1 MGFAVPIDGDA
12 TISMARVSEP
22 TFLVLMG
29 VTATGKTTV
38 GRLLAAR
45 TGWRFAEGDAY
56 HPPENVA
63 KMRRGIPLED
73 PDRWPWLAAI
83 ADDIARWRAA
93 GRSAI
98 VTCSALKRAYRD
110 LLRRS
115 GPLHFVHLTGDPAL
129 LAARMAARRGHY
141 MPPSLLPS
149 QLATLEPPQGEPDVT
164 TCDVAPPPAE
174 IAARILA
181 ELGIAEEAE
190 RHSS

>member
-1 MGFAVPIDGDA
+1 
-12 TISMARVSEP
+12 MARVSEP
-22 TFLVLMG
+22 PILVLMG

-45 TGWRFAEGDAY
+45 TGWHFAEGDAY
-56 HPPENVA
+56 HPPANIA

-73 PDRWPWLAAI
+73 ADRWPWLAAI
-83 ADDIARWRAA
+83 AADIARWRAA
-93 GRSAI
+93 GQPAI

-110 LLRRS
+110 RLRRA

-149 QLATLEPPQGEPDVT
+149 QLATLEPPQDEPDVT
-164 TCDVAPPPAE
+164 SCDVAPPPAE
-174 IAARILA
+174 VAARILA
-181 ELGIAEEAE
+181 ELGIAEETE
-190 RHSS
+190 GRPS